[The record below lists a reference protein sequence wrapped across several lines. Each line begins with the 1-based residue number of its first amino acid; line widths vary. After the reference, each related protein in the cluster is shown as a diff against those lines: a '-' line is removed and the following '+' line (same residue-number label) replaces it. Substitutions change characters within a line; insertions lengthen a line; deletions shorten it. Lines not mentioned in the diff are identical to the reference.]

1 MLSSFSPTPLS
12 FSLKTP
18 IFFLCLTLQSQW
30 NPLLPLDIQQRSRA
44 GSPFPGV
51 IYRESR
57 KIHFSTPNPSQ
68 QPSRYELSEPLGASV
83 QSAVILATGRGI
95 PLEARGQLKPKACLR
110 FGQKTIVE
118 ESVLRLLAVGIKRIV
133 IVTGHLAEHY
143 QPLREQFPHAVELVH
158 NPHFGDSGSMY
169 SLFCARHLLEED
181 FLLLESDLVYE
192 RRALTRHY
200 REFCNDEIHYRVPG
214 GENLHDVAARVQR
227 FFADQPDLLNGPG
240 IHLIVGHRNLN
251 KMILKH
257 LLGLSFEEGF
267 RVEQE
272 HQRLYLFFGSPAELW
287 SCWIE
292 AEGAI
297 LTPGYVTTMDDSY
310 A

>member
-1 MLSSFSPTPLS
+1 MRSTPRNLASETKLADFIHARGPHCLIIARHGETGWNAEGRLQGQQDSSLNERGRSQALAAARFLKSLPLRQAHSSPLQRCRSTAASIAELNLSAPEVLSSDLLKETALGILESE
-12 FSLKTP
+12 LKTE
-18 IFFLCLTLQSQW
+18 QST
-30 NPLLPLDIQQRSRA
+30 
-44 GSPFPGV
+44 
-51 IYRESR
+51 RE
-57 KIHFSTPNPSQ
+57 
-68 QPSRYELSEPLGASV
+68 
-83 QSAVILATGRGI
+83 
-95 PLEARGQLKPKACLR
+95 
-110 FGQKTIVE
+110 
-118 ESVLRLLAVGIKRIV
+118 
-133 IVTGHLAEHY
+133 
-143 QPLREQFPHAVELVH
+143 
-158 NPHFGDSGSMY
+158 
-169 SLFCARHLLEED
+169 
-181 FLLLESDLVYE
+181 
-192 RRALTRHY
+192 LTRHY

-292 AEGAI
+292 AEGAS